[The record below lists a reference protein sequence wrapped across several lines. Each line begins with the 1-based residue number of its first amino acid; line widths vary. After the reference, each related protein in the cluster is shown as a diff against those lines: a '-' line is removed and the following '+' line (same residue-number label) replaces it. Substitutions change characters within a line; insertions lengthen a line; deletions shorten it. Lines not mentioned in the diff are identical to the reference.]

1 MSHLNSSAGLGFKD
15 QGFGTHMCQCS
26 AHTCVSVRHTR
37 VSVRHTRVSVF
48 TYWLQV
54 SHLNSSAGVKH
65 TCVSD
70 RHIHALNV
78 FMCLCMYVC
87 IQNVCIQ
94 NVCIQHVCIQ
104 YLFIQYITICTN
116 PPEEMRRRSIKRAD
130 THPHTPDEITG
141 RSIKRAE
148 LPKP

>member
-1 MSHLNSSAGLGFKD
+1 MSHLNSSAGVGFKD

-65 TCVSD
+65 TCVSV

-78 FMCLCMYVC
+78 FTCLCMYVC
-87 IQNVCIQ
+87 IQNVCMYTECMYTACMYT
-94 NVCIQHVCIQ
+94 V
-104 YLFIQYITICTN
+104 
-116 PPEEMRRRSIKRAD
+116 SIYTVYYDMHKPTGGDEKTRER
-130 THPHTPDEITG
+130 THTRTHTHTG
-141 RSIKRAE
+141 RDHRAFNQE
-148 LPKP
+148 SGTP